1 MVFLTFFRESLTFS
15 ADGSGL
21 SRNKRFRLGN
31 GQPLHEP
38 AEFLQRELFEIF
50 FASRPLEPFLRQ
62 AFVQQDVSRSVPIQR
77 LDAIRPPSAEQ
88 IQRRLIH
95 FLAELGLHNRDLKGG
110 SGMKLKDKKID
121 IQGVQYVTDKYG
133 NHKKETVTIAT
144 VWAYFRQLS
153 GNEIYR
159 VTTQTT
165 EEVMFVINYRTD
177 ITTENV
183 ILYKGVKY
191 NIVRVDVFEG
201 YKSDLTLYCKRQ
213 A

>member
-95 FLAELGLHNRDLKGG
+95 FLAELGLHKCG
-110 SGMKLKDKKID
+110 
-121 IQGVQYVTDKYG
+121 Q
-133 NHKKETVTIAT
+133 TVYLLAHVRITAGD
-144 VWAYFRQLS
+144 VMVLDAA
-153 GNEIYR
+153 EI
-159 VTTQTT
+159 
-165 EEVMFVINYRTD
+165 
-177 ITTENV
+177 
-183 ILYKGVKY
+183 KHG
-191 NIVRVDVFEG
+191 
-201 YKSDLTLYCKRQ
+201 
-213 A
+213 

>member
-1 MVFLTFFRESLTFS
+1 MGIILY
-15 ADGSGL
+15 GK
-21 SRNKRFRLGN
+21 KRAARKTLGPIDA
-31 GQPLHEP
+31 PLW
-38 AEFLQRELFEIF
+38 
-50 FASRPLEPFLRQ
+50 
-62 AFVQQDVSRSVPIQR
+62 
-77 LDAIRPPSAEQ
+77 
-88 IQRRLIH
+88 
-95 FLAELGLHNRDLKGG
+95 
-110 SGMKLKDKKID
+110 
-121 IQGVQYVTDKYG
+121 T
-133 NHKKETVTIAT
+133 
-144 VWAYFRQLS
+144 YFRQLS

>member
-1 MVFLTFFRESLTFS
+1 
-15 ADGSGL
+15 
-21 SRNKRFRLGN
+21 
-31 GQPLHEP
+31 
-38 AEFLQRELFEIF
+38 
-50 FASRPLEPFLRQ
+50 
-62 AFVQQDVSRSVPIQR
+62 
-77 LDAIRPPSAEQ
+77 
-88 IQRRLIH
+88 
-95 FLAELGLHNRDLKGG
+95 
-110 SGMKLKDKKID
+110 MKLKDKKID
-121 IQGVQYVTDKYG
+121 IQGVQYVMDKYE
-133 NHKKETVTIAT
+133 NHKKETVTSAT

-159 VTTQTT
+159 VTTQAT

-201 YKSDLTLYCKRQ
+201 YKSDLTLYCKWQ